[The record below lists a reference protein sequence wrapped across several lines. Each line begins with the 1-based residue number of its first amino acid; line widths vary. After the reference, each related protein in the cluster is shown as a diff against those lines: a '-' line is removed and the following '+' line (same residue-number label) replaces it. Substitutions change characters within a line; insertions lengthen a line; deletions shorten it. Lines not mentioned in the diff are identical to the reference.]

1 MKLGDLI
8 WAECLRVI
16 LKHNLKISFLTW
28 KMLQYYQP
36 RFPDHLPQTYNSH
49 IQTLEVLI

>member
-16 LKHNLKISFLTW
+16 LKHNLKISKLS
-28 KMLQYYQP
+28 Y
-36 RFPDHLPQTYNSH
+36 
-49 IQTLEVLI
+49 LEKAAILSAKVS